1 MSDDPKFD
9 HIVLAEKQKAMVFLA
24 LFFFCLYLSVSQ
36 FLLIAG
42 K

>member
-9 HIVLAEKQKAMVFLA
+9 HIVLAEKQKVMVFLA
-24 LFFFCLYLSVSQ
+24 LFFCLYLSVSQ